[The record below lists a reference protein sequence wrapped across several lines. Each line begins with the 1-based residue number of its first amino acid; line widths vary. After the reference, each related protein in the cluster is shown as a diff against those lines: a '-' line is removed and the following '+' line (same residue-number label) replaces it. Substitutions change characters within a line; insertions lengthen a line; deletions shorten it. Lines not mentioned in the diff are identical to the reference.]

1 MSEYKKNDSKYTE
14 RFKTYNQKC
23 KMYSLR
29 FRKDSEKKYIDFLT
43 ACPNMKEFIKQAIDR
58 ELRRQEA

>member
-1 MSEYKKNDSKYTE
+1 MSEYKKTDSKYTE

-29 FRKDSEKKYIDFLT
+29 FRKDRS
-43 ACPNMKEFIKQAIDR
+43 R
-58 ELRRQEA
+58 